1 MNYIG
6 LMRSNRD
13 IGKLL
18 REIGAFLEMEGVN
31 FKPRAYEKA
40 ALAIESMEE
49 PVASLHQKGGAKLV
63 ATVPGVGK
71 SIAEKI
77 VEFLERGRVDYLET
91 KRREHPVDLLG
102 LTAIEGVGAK
112 TVGALYDALGIHNL
126 AELEEAAKAGE
137 IRSVKGFGE
146 KSEKEILQGLEFLK
160 KEPGRFQLGEVLPIA
175 KAIESRLGELRQI
188 DKVTLA
194 GSILRRKETIG
205 DADFIVVS
213 SHPDAVMEF
222 FVSMP
227 EVAHVYG
234 KGSTKANIRLE
245 NGLDVDLRVVP
256 KQSYGAV
263 LNYFTGSKAHNV
275 HLRRIA
281 QSKGYKL
288 NEYGLFDNNGDVI
301 AGRTEKELY
310 AALGLPFIPPEMR
323 EDRGE
328 IKAAYEGKLPKLIP
342 YGKLKGDLQTQ
353 TDWSDGQHSIE
364 EMARAA
370 MTRGLDYIAITDHT
384 IELSM
389 MGLDER
395 RLAEQMAEI
404 RKINRRVKGI
414 RILAG
419 AEVNILKDGSLDIG
433 DELLSKL
440 DVVGVAVH
448 SNLHLDRKEMTER
461 ICRAMRNPYVDIL
474 FHPTGRV
481 LLKREP
487 YQVDMEEVIRVAK
500 ETGTLLEV
508 DAIPDR
514 LDLKDEHV
522 KMAIDA
528 GVKLVI
534 DSDAHATAHFDI
546 LDLGVATA
554 RRGWATSKD
563 VVNTLP
569 VERFLKQLKRSH
581 ARRAS

>member
-1 MNYIG
+1 
-6 LMRSNRD
+6 MRSNRD

-18 REIGAFLEMEGVN
+18 REIGAFLEMEGVA

-40 ALAIESMEE
+40 ALAIEAMEE

-77 VEFLERGRVDYLET
+77 VEFLETGQVDYLET
-91 KRREHPVDLLG
+91 KRREHPVDLLR

-112 TVGALYDALGIHNL
+112 TVGALYEALGIKNL
-126 AELEEAAKAGE
+126 AELEAAATAGK
-137 IRSVKGFGE
+137 IRRVQGFGE
-146 KSEKEILQGLEFLK
+146 KSEKEILKGIEFLK
-160 KEPGRFQLGEVLPIA
+160 KEPGRFRLGEVLPIA
-175 KAIESRLGELRQI
+175 EDIESRLGELSAV

-213 SHPDAVMEF
+213 SHPDEVMDF

-227 EVAHVYG
+227 EVVHVYG
-234 KGSTKANIRLE
+234 KGSTKANVRLE

-256 KQSYGAV
+256 RQSYGAA

-288 NEYGLFDNNGDVI
+288 NEYGLFDENGDVI
-301 AGRTEKELY
+301 AGRSEKELY
-310 AALGLPFIPPEMR
+310 RAFGLPFIPPELR

-328 IKAAYEGKLPKLIP
+328 IEAAYAGKLPKLIP
-342 YGKLKGDLQTQ
+342 YGALKGDLQTQ
-353 TDWSDGQHSIE
+353 TNWSDGQHSIE

-370 MTRGLDYIAITDHT
+370 MKRGLDYIAITDHT
-384 IELSM
+384 IELAM
-389 MGLDER
+389 TGLDER
-395 RLAEQMAEI
+395 RLVEQITEI
-404 RKINRRVKGI
+404 RKINRRVQGI

-448 SNLHLDRKEMTER
+448 SNLHLGREEMTAR
-461 ICRAMRNPYVDIL
+461 ICRAMRNPYADIL

-487 YQVDMEEVIRVAK
+487 YEVDMERVIRVAK

-563 VVNTLP
+563 VLNTLP
-569 VERFLKQLKRSH
+569 VERFLKRLKR